1 MHITYKIK
9 IVVLRT
15 FNNNIK
21 TNRGLSLSIL
31 NQLYHNFAKEEV
43 LMLKQLSFHTPKV
56 ALFDLISGTFGLN
69 KWHF

>member
-56 ALFDLISGTFGLN
+56 ALSDLISGTFGLN
-69 KWHF
+69 R